1 MTPSEA
7 SQISEYLKN
16 NLHDLSQ
23 VLQLGL
29 DTKPFEMHG
38 TVCLQDVIASE
49 MGTIPDSS
57 WWAENVLTH
66 LGQSL
71 YDLPGKI
78 TL

>member
-29 DTKPFEMHG
+29 DTKLFEMHG

-57 WWAENVLTH
+57 W
-66 LGQSL
+66 
-71 YDLPGKI
+71 
-78 TL
+78 